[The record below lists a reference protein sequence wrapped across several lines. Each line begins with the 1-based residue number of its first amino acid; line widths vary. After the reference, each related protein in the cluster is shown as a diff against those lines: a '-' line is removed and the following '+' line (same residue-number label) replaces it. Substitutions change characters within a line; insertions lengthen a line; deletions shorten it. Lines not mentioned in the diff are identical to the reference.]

1 VAGKIVSV
9 EARHAAAIRD
19 ALDKDNGVRAENR
32 PEAFAPDALDP
43 ALAPSAVL
51 AAADPF
57 IVQNITVINA

>member
-1 VAGKIVSV
+1 MV
-9 EARHAAAIRD
+9 EAIRD